1 MNTAWLRL
9 AYAFEFLLATA
20 AVFTLWSQIGGQG
33 HLDMMAWYIK
43 LVLGVGMSVA
53 IVKMT
58 IAAAERERAWNPA
71 SLVWLAIILA
81 LAAAMAAVTIYYHV
95 NESNEEQDEEGTTA
109 AMAWAD
115 PLLMNAGITQL
126 QPGVKPT
133 ALLQTLPATPRLRR
147 RGGG

>member
-33 HLDMMAWYIK
+33 HLDMMAWHIK

-58 IAAAERERAWNPA
+58 AAAVEHERAWNRS
-71 SLVWLAIILA
+71 SLLWLALILA
-81 LAAAMAAVTIYYHV
+81 IAAAMAAATFYYHI

-109 AMAWAD
+109 TLEWTSEY
-115 PLLMNAGITQL
+115 AGDA
-126 QPGVKPT
+126 P
-133 ALLQTLPATPRLRR
+133 
-147 RGGG
+147 RGG

>member
-9 AYAFEFLLATA
+9 AYAFEFLLATV

-58 IAAAERERAWNPA
+58 IATMEHERAWNRS
-71 SLVWLAIILA
+71 SLLWLALILA
-81 LAAAMAAVTIYYHV
+81 FAAAMAAVTIYYHV

-109 AMAWAD
+109 AMAWAR
-115 PLLMNAGITQL
+115 PVLVNAGS
-126 QPGVKPT
+126 
-133 ALLQTLPATPRLRR
+133 AHNRE
-147 RGGG
+147 